1 MSDLITVVNLL
12 VAFFLCGI
20 IGWLREKQGKA
31 AGLRTHI
38 LVGVGSALFTLI
50 STDMMLRSGIAD
62 PGRIAA
68 GVVAGIGF
76 IGAGTIVQAR
86 GSVRGIT
93 TASSIWAVAAI
104 GMAAGTGFYVG
115 AVTATIIGV
124 FTLEVLQRAEKK
136 IIKTKDSG
144 E

>member
-1 MSDLITVVNLL
+1 MSDLTVILNLL
-12 VAFFLCGI
+12 IAFVLGGI
-20 IGWLREKQGKA
+20 VGWLREKQGKT

-38 LVGVGSALFTLI
+38 LVCVGSALFTLI
-50 STDMMLRSGIAD
+50 SADMMLKSGIAD

-104 GMAAGTGFYVG
+104 GMAAGSGFYVG
-115 AVTATIIGV
+115 AVAATIIAGL
-124 FTLEVLQRAEKK
+124 TLELLQKAEKK
-136 IIKTKDSG
+136 IIKSKDSV